1 MADDEHEEELLRSA
15 ALQNANSILLARRRV
30 EDSLRQKTE
39 ELAQQREWFQVTLAS
54 IGDAVITTDT
64 ESRVTFLNPV
74 AENLTGWKLAE
85 AVGQPLEKVFNI
97 VNEHTRV
104 KAENPIEKALREG
117 CIVAL
122 ANHTAL
128 ISKDGKETAIEDSAA
143 PIKNSAGKIIGA
155 VMVFH
160 DVTEQRRAQE
170 SVGLNER
177 FNRAIIES
185 SRDCMKTLSLEGTF
199 IWLSGAAQ
207 KILCVTDVNELLGK
221 SWVDLWSG
229 EDRLAAQAAVT
240 AAARGDMG
248 DFVGYM
254 KVGGK
259 DKWWNVVVTPIL
271 DTDGRP
277 EKLLAVSRDVTER
290 KKSDEA
296 LRRSEEE
303 LRALADSM
311 SQLAW
316 MAEPD
321 GNLFWYNRRWY
332 DYTGTTLEE
341 MKGWGW
347 QKVHD
352 PILLPSVIARWTEA
366 IHLGK
371 SFEME
376 FPLRGVDGTFRR
388 FLTRANPI
396 YDVEGKV
403 ARWFGTNTD
412 IEFSKLAEEK
422 ITTAL
427 DTAEQANKTKDHF
440 IAALSHELRTPLTP
454 VLALLSNFSEDT
466 TISKAA
472 AADLETIRRNVEL
485 EVRLIDD
492 LLDLTRV
499 TRGKLD
505 LRYHHTQV
513 SQIVDDAINTCLSDL
528 NTKHVLLVREIKNPD
543 QMIFVDSTRITQILW
558 NLLKNSIKFTP
569 QDGTITIRSYS
580 SSYGDSNKITIEV
593 EDNGIGIEP
602 EHIKRV
608 FDAFEQG
615 DPAITRQ
622 FGGLGLGLAISRAIA
637 ESHHGTLTA
646 ISAGHG
652 RGSTFTLT
660 IPMGEEIREVNAGPA
675 INPPAATA
683 PQNAGRAKPA
693 LRILLVEDH
702 ADTANSLGALLRRRG
717 FLVSITTNV
726 ADALKLAAME
736 SFDLLISDLGL
747 PDATGYECIK
757 KIRQL
762 QPIPGIALSGFGMEE
777 DIQKSHTAGFSEHL
791 VKPIRVTQLEEAIAR
806 IMGNR

>member
-1 MADDEHEEELLRSA
+1 
-15 ALQNANSILLARRRV
+15 
-30 EDSLRQKTE
+30 
-39 ELAQQREWFQVTLAS
+39 
-54 IGDAVITTDT
+54 
-64 ESRVTFLNPV
+64 
-74 AENLTGWKLAE
+74 
-85 AVGQPLEKVFNI
+85 
-97 VNEHTRV
+97 
-104 KAENPIEKALREG
+104 
-117 CIVAL
+117 
-122 ANHTAL
+122 
-128 ISKDGKETAIEDSAA
+128 
-143 PIKNSAGKIIGA
+143 
-155 VMVFH
+155 
-160 DVTEQRRAQE
+160 
-170 SVGLNER
+170 
-177 FNRAIIES
+177 
-185 SRDCMKTLSLEGTF
+185 
-199 IWLSGAAQ
+199 
-207 KILCVTDVNELLGK
+207 
-221 SWVDLWSG
+221 
-229 EDRLAAQAAVT
+229 
-240 AAARGDMG
+240 
-248 DFVGYM
+248 
-254 KVGGK
+254 
-259 DKWWNVVVTPIL
+259 
-271 DTDGRP
+271 
-277 EKLLAVSRDVTER
+277 
-290 KKSDEA
+290 
-296 LRRSEEE
+296 
-303 LRALADSM
+303 
-311 SQLAW
+311 
-316 MAEPD
+316 
-321 GNLFWYNRRWY
+321 
-332 DYTGTTLEE
+332 
-341 MKGWGW
+341 
-347 QKVHD
+347 
-352 PILLPSVIARWTEA
+352 
-366 IHLGK
+366 
-371 SFEME
+371 
-376 FPLRGVDGTFRR
+376 
-388 FLTRANPI
+388 
-396 YDVEGKV
+396 
-403 ARWFGTNTD
+403 
-412 IEFSKLAEEK
+412 
-422 ITTAL
+422 
-427 DTAEQANKTKDHF
+427 
-440 IAALSHELRTPLTP
+440 LSHELRTPLTP